1 MDCNAS
7 EDDGNIRKI
16 RSVSGFDSLES
27 DSLHAFRQCNNDP
40 DAALNFDRDAPP
52 VTVKRTITSTGAR
65 ILTQIKQEKSD
76 EVEGAEFLHGLKTKI
91 KVKEEPDLNVDG
103 IFEKE
108 VGSNPPQVDRT
119 WALVPHK
126 EIMKMSFDEFLRATD
141 AHVERKDLER
151 SEEAQGHHGL
161 KDKIKVK
168 EELDVGLLGSDSIR
182 SLVKRPPDG
191 FLESYDDFVKPK
203 RTKDEHRKKTHNGI
217 LGMRGDSFVQSRNG
231 KVISDGNGRNTQSVP
246 YHNPQKP
253 FNVKKETA
261 QFLPYGNPQK
271 NFNVKQGKI
280 EDRPVTSVLVED
292 GDFPEEPD
300 WFLVGRTPIIGLS
313 TTKGRK
319 LVDNEIVHFSFPS
332 ADLRNKCNSKWVA
345 KAASAASAIV
355 RFSTKRSGEIGR
367 LPMEWTKCIIPL
379 VNSSKVKAEF
389 TPEELDSRKRKLNL
403 EGDTDEA
410 PSMLPIV
417 KQKKGCQQYPEQ
429 NNDEQALS
437 ESSLNKLVG
446 AADQYNLEEME
457 SPSTLMCDLR
467 PYQKQALYWMSE
479 LEKGSDAEQAPK
491 TLHHAGLPIKYV
503 MTLTMLH
510 GRRASA
516 IYVNIFSGEA
526 TTQLPT
532 AIHMARGGILADAMG
547 LGKTVM
553 TIALILAR
561 PGRRSSGVHKLL
573 TEAADDT
580 EEAEKNTD
588 SHTKAPLN
596 VKGGTLIVCPMALL
610 SQWKDELETHSKPE
624 SISIFIHYG
633 GDRTNDPKVISE
645 HDVVLTTYGV
655 LTSAYKNDEN
665 SSIFHRVEWWCLTGT
680 PLQNN
685 LEDLY
690 SLLCFLHVEP
700 WCNWAWWYKLIK
712 KPYECGDQRGLR
724 LIKAILRPLML
735 RRTKDTKDKEG
746 RPILVLPPT
755 DIQVIECEQSEA
767 EHDFM
772 MPFSRDLK
780 QSSSNYASILEL
792 LLRLRQCCNH
802 PFLVMSRGDT
812 QQYADLSKL
821 ARKFLENNPCS
832 DTSNHSIPTRAFVEE
847 VVGGIRRDLI
857 TCPSENRF
865 RIDVEKNWKESSKIS
880 ELLHCLE
887 RISQSRIGEKS
898 IVFSQW
904 TSFLDLLEIPL
915 RRRGIGFLR
924 YDGKVVQKQRERILK
939 EFSETEEKTVLLMS
953 LKAGGVGLNLTA
965 ASNVFLMDPWWNPA
979 VEEQAIM
986 RIHRIGQERSSC
998 QKIYCEGHGG
1008 GTNAA
1013 SASKETAHDHGALT
1027 DEEVRTARI
1036 EELKMLFR

>member
-16 RSVSGFDSLES
+16 RSVSGSDSLES

-108 VGSNPPQVDRT
+108 VGSNPPQVDRP

-126 EIMKMSFDEFLRATD
+126 EIMKMSFDEFLRATG

-182 SLVKRPPDG
+182 SLVKRPPNG

-203 RTKDEHRKKTHNGI
+203 RTKDEHRKENSQWHPGLKEKIQIKEELDATLLGSDSARNENS
-217 LGMRGDSFVQSRNG
+217 GMRVIALSNQGTEKLYLMATAAILKVFLITILRNPLIRTRLVFG
-231 KVISDGNGRNTQSVP
+231 G
-246 YHNPQKP
+246 
-253 FNVKKETA
+253 
-261 QFLPYGNPQK
+261 
-271 NFNVKQGKI
+271 
-280 EDRPVTSVLVED
+280 ED
-292 GDFPEEPD
+292 
-300 WFLVGRTPIIGLS
+300 PIIGLS

-355 RFSTKRSGEIGR
+355 RFSTKRSGEVGR

-379 VNSSKVKAEF
+379 VNSSKVKVLGRCVAAPIILRLMQEIVLYVSFYIHQSVFTEGNKSSWRLDAAPNIDSTVYPLPTLFKLLKIKPFQEAEF

-429 NNDEQALS
+429 NHDEQAIS

-479 LEKGSDAEQAPK
+479 LEKGSIAEQAPK
-491 TLHHAGLPIKYV
+491 TLHPCWAAYQICDE
-503 MTLTMLH
+503 
-510 GRRASA
+510 RASA

-588 SHTKAPLN
+588 SHTKAPLK

-645 HDVVLTTYGV
+645 HD
-655 LTSAYKNDEN
+655 
-665 SSIFHRVEWWCLTGT
+665 
-680 PLQNN
+680 
-685 LEDLY
+685 DLMY
-690 SLLCFLHVEP
+690 SF
-700 WCNWAWWYKLIK
+700 
-712 KPYECGDQRGLR
+712 
-724 LIKAILRPLML
+724 
-735 RRTKDTKDKEG
+735 T
-746 RPILVLPPT
+746 
-755 DIQVIECEQSEA
+755 
-767 EHDFM
+767 
-772 MPFSRDLK
+772 
-780 QSSSNYASILEL
+780 
-792 LLRLRQCCNH
+792 
-802 PFLVMSRGDT
+802 
-812 QQYADLSKL
+812 
-821 ARKFLENNPCS
+821 
-832 DTSNHSIPTRAFVEE
+832 
-847 VVGGIRRDLI
+847 
-857 TCPSENRF
+857 
-865 RIDVEKNWKESSKIS
+865 
-880 ELLHCLE
+880 
-887 RISQSRIGEKS
+887 
-898 IVFSQW
+898 
-904 TSFLDLLEIPL
+904 
-915 RRRGIGFLR
+915 
-924 YDGKVVQKQRERILK
+924 
-939 EFSETEEKTVLLMS
+939 
-953 LKAGGVGLNLTA
+953 
-965 ASNVFLMDPWWNPA
+965 
-979 VEEQAIM
+979 
-986 RIHRIGQERSSC
+986 
-998 QKIYCEGHGG
+998 
-1008 GTNAA
+1008 
-1013 SASKETAHDHGALT
+1013 
-1027 DEEVRTARI
+1027 
-1036 EELKMLFR
+1036 